1 MKKMKEMFFEFRSI
15 FVTEDVLKENER
27 HANIVTGTTMLNLF
41 LVIFVSWIL
50 SKTGVFEAKTISL
63 GYVVTNALIGLFIPA
78 LVCFILKG
86 NNSWLKYVLLV
97 MFMLFLTTIDS
108 YLTYTSAFLM
118 VIPVI
123 LSARYY
129 KKYFTI
135 LISTLTF
142 LSFSAASFISGVNT
156 LANLQDIISA
166 LLLYYVVAFA
176 AAQISQSGKKM
187 IEKQEEITN
196 KSARIETELNLAN
209 SIQQHMLPSIFP
221 PFPEHK
227 EIDLYASMRPA
238 KEVGGDFYDMF
249 LIDDKHLVINIADVS
264 GKGVPAALFMMIS
277 KILIKN
283 VAGIEGRADQIFK
296 RVNKMLC
303 DGNEE
308 DIFVTSWLGIL
319 DLETGKL
326 EYANAGHNPPLV
338 YSKKNNKYDF
348 LRTEPNMVIAC
359 MDSANYKSHE
369 IFLEPGDRIF
379 LYTDGVTEATNS
391 EKGLYGENRLR
402 DFLNNHLNLGVKENI
417 EELQKDIFEFTG
429 DGEQFDDITMLEL
442 FYKGND
448 KNTEKSFK
456 AELNEL
462 PKVQEFIAG
471 ELKNN
476 GSLKDIINQISLVT
490 EEIFSNICNY
500 AYDNSGDCKVKLEF
514 NNNMVDIIFEDSGK
528 KFNPLEK
535 EGPNIN
541 GSASERNVG
550 GLGIYMS
557 RNMMD
562 NIDYKYENNKN
573 ILKITKKIK

>member
-1 MKKMKEMFFEFRSI
+1 MAKVRQLFFEFKSI
-15 FVTEDVLKENER
+15 FTTDNVLKENER
-27 HANIVTGTTMLNLF
+27 HANVVTATTMLNLF
-41 LVIFVSWIL
+41 FVIFISWIL
-50 SKTGVFEAKTISL
+50 SATGVFDAQTISL
-63 GYVVTNALIGLFIPA
+63 GYVVINALIALFVPA
-78 LVCFILKG
+78 LVCFILRG
-86 NNSWLKYVLLV
+86 NSSWLKFVLMG
-97 MFMLFLTTIDS
+97 MFVLFLATIDG

-129 KKYFTI
+129 KRYFTI
-135 LISTLTF
+135 LISILTF
-142 LSFSAASFISGVNT
+142 LFFSIASFITGVNS
-156 LANLQDIISA
+156 LANLREIISA
-166 LLLYYVVAFA
+166 LLLYYVVSFA
-176 AAQISQSGKKM
+176 AVQISQSGKKM
-187 IEKQEEITN
+187 IEKQKEITD

-227 EIDLYASMRPA
+227 EIDLYASMKPA

-283 VAGIEGRADQIFK
+283 VAGIEGKADVIFK

-303 DGNEE
+303 DGNKE

-319 DLETGKL
+319 NLETGKL
-326 EYANAGHNPPLV
+326 EFANAGHNPPLV
-338 YSKKNNKYDF
+338 YSKKNNKYEF

-359 MDSANYKSHE
+359 MDGANYVSHE
-369 IFLEPGDRIF
+369 TYLEPGDRIF
-379 LYTDGVTEATNS
+379 LYTDGVTESTNL
-391 EKGLYGENRLR
+391 EKGLYGENRLKE
-402 DFLNNHLNLGVKENI
+402 FLNNHLNLDIKENI
-417 EELQKDIFEFTG
+417 EGLLKDISEFVG
-429 DGEQFDDITMLEL
+429 EAEQFDDITMLEL
-442 FYKGND
+442 HYKGKEEAIENI
-448 KNTEKSFK
+448 FK
-456 AELNEL
+456 AELSEL
-462 PKVQEFIAG
+462 PKVQEFIAS

-476 GSLKDIINQISLVT
+476 GSTKDFINQINLVT

-500 AYDNSGDCKVKLEF
+500 AYEKLGDCKVKLEF
-514 NNNMVDIIFEDSGK
+514 DNNLVDIIFEDSGK

-535 EGPNIN
+535 EKPNIN

-557 RNMMD
+557 KNMMD
-562 NIDYKYENNKN
+562 NISYEYKDNKN